1 MNPHGR
7 LQDGTTA
14 LLLILLTVA
23 LSMGTANGELR
34 TATPGPQHLA
44 HTCRRQVL
52 VIVAQGT

>member
-23 LSMGTANGELR
+23 LSMGTAR
-34 TATPGPQHLA
+34 TANCAPQRQAPNILLILA
-44 HTCRRQVL
+44 DDKY
-52 VIVAQGT
+52 